1 MPKRASKPRKN
12 TPIGGKGPKAG
23 GKPKRPGRGSK
34 TAGAKTAGPKKGAP
48 KKAGAKA
55 TGKPGGSKPSGSKP
69 SGSKFSGGKPSGS
82 KAPYARKPAAGKRP
96 AAQKQ
101 HPDDGKDRLQ
111 KVLAAAGIASRRECE
126 QLILEGRVM
135 VDDQPITELGVRVD
149 PSKQEIWVD
158 GEPLKKTKKVYFA
171 VNKPEGYVCTARD
184 PSGRPRVTEL
194 LPPQMGRVF
203 NVGRLD
209 MASEGLILLTNDGE
223 LANQLAHPRHGV
235 QKTYLVQVAGHITA
249 EELKTARDGIY
260 IAEGKVHFVGAKIK
274 SRHKKSTLL
283 EVVLDE
289 GRNREIR
296 RVLAAMGHKVQKL
309 TRVAHGPIKLGEM
322 PAGAYRPLT
331 REEVKALR
339 QCVVDSEA
347 AQEGKLAPKKK
358 RKPAVKKP
366 GAKKSASATNKAG
379 RRVIE

>member
-1 MPKRASKPRKN
+1 MPKRASKPRKKS
-12 TPIGGKGPKAG
+12 PIGGKGPKAG
-23 GKPKRPGRGSK
+23 GKAKRPSPGGKKK
-34 TAGAKTAGPKKGAP
+34 TARRPAGAKRGPTP
-48 KKAGAKA
+48 Q
-55 TGKPGGSKPSGSKP
+55 
-69 SGSKFSGGKPSGS
+69 
-82 KAPYARKPAAGKRP
+82 R
-96 AAQKQ
+96 Q

-111 KVLAAAGIASRRECE
+111 KVLAAAGLASRRECE
-126 QLILEGRVM
+126 QLILEGRVE
-135 VDDQPITELGVRVD
+135 VDGQPVTELGVRVD
-149 PSKQEIWVD
+149 ASRQDIWVD
-158 GEPLKKTKKVYFA
+158 GEPLPKTKKVYFA

-194 LPPQMGRVF
+194 LPPTAGRVF

-209 MASEGLILLTNDGE
+209 MASDGLILLTNDGE

-235 QKTYLVQVAGHITA
+235 RKTYIVQVAGHITG
-249 EELKTARDGIY
+249 EELKQAREGIY

-309 TRVAHGPIKLGEM
+309 TRVAHGPVKLGEM

-331 REEVKALR
+331 RDEVKALR
-339 QCVVDSEA
+339 QCVEDAGA
-347 AQEGKLAPKKK
+347 AQEGRPVKKKK
-358 RKPAVKKP
+358 RKPAKP
-366 GAKKSASATNKAG
+366 KNSKPAATNKPQ
-379 RRVIE
+379 RRVIK